1 QGWRHGGHAVRGVGA
16 QLGHRA
22 PPSGRAAPRGQGP
35 HRRQGARHARE
46 GPGGHAAE
54 AASGALLVE
63 PRQGRNLLPGDLPN
77 RFRRPVRELPALP
90 LAARGRQEIQLHRQ
104 SPLMGVTF
112 GVLIANWKLVRIGAR
127 TEAVGMLISLL
138 FGFVFGLL
146 VGAACNDMPW
156 GGGVG
161 DFPTGEMK
169 GRGNFRSLWIGIL
182 WALPSGTGV
191 ALALLQGSAGPLIG
205 VAISAS
211 LLPPIVNCIKEVAA
225 PYVSPPE
232 LLRFWEHDIQRERQH
247 NRSTLRLRSSRRSR
261 RGPGQGPSPAHAFR
275 RKVNDKR
282 MQTQKTSNK
291 SSTKRQVAIVKRK
304 YVLLPEERK
313 KRREKGRKRETFQPS
328 LKLSS

>member
-104 SPLMGVTF
+104 
-112 GVLIANWKLVRIGAR
+112 
-127 TEAVGMLISLL
+127 
-138 FGFVFGLL
+138 
-146 VGAACNDMPW
+146 
-156 GGGVG
+156 
-161 DFPTGEMK
+161 
-169 GRGNFRSLWIGIL
+169 
-182 WALPSGTGV
+182 
-191 ALALLQGSAGPLIG
+191 
-205 VAISAS
+205 
-211 LLPPIVNCIKEVAA
+211 IKEVAA